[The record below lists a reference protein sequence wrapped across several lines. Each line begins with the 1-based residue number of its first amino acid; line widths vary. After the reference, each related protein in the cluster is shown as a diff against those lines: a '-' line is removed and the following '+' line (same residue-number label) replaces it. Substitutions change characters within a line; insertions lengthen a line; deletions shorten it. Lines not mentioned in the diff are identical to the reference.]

1 MQIISYYLVLAI
13 FTASATSI
21 NSVYASTNKPISVA
35 LDDLPGIDMLA
46 ILTAFEQAKKRGVN
60 LKIKY
65 LQSENMA
72 ANAVISG
79 HADIGIG
86 TPYKLI
92 QRTNAKI
99 RMLYQLNR
107 LRFYPVANADYIKT
121 WADLN
126 GQPMITHGEGSGT
139 EALMNM
145 YAKENG
151 IQYSKMTYI
160 PGSGVRANAM
170 IRNQIKATIV
180 DIERRNMLLSYS
192 KGNFHVLPIKEINAS
207 DEAIYA
213 NQDFIHRQKETLK
226 IIIEEF
232 QDVWLK
238 MITSPQY
245 IVDAQNKYNLIPSL
259 GKNKHAEILKFYNEM
274 VDANAFATDGGIRD
288 AFTMDKEFYGFAE
301 TLDTSKTIKEQDFW
315 DFNILKEVLKTS
327 P

>member
-1 MQIISYYLVLAI
+1 MQSISYHLILAI
-13 FTASATSI
+13 FAINTLFI
-21 NSVYASTNKPISVA
+21 NSVNASNTKPISVA

-46 ILTAFEQAKKRGVN
+46 ILTAFEQAKARGVN
-60 LKIKY
+60 LEIKY

-79 HADIGIG
+79 KADIGIG

-92 QRTNAKI
+92 QKTNAQI
-99 RMLYQLNR
+99 RMVYQLNR

-121 WADLN
+121 WADLD
-126 GQPMITHGEGSGT
+126 GLPMMTHGEGSGT

-151 IQYSKMTYI
+151 IKYSKMTYI
-160 PGSGVRANAM
+160 PGSGVRARAM
-170 IRNQIKATIV
+170 LRNQIKATIV
-180 DIERRNMLLSYS
+180 DIERRNMLLASP
-192 KGNFHVLPIKEINAS
+192 KGNFHVLPVKVINAS
-207 DEAIYA
+207 DEALYA
-213 NQDFIHRQKETLK
+213 NQHFIHTHHDELK

-238 MITSPQY
+238 MIASPEY
-245 IVDAQNKYNLIPSL
+245 IVEAQNKYNLIPSI
-259 GKNKHAEILKFYNEM
+259 GMDKRHAILKFYNEM
-274 VDANAFATDGGIRD
+274 VEAGAFATDGGIRD